1 MNKTNRSL
9 LAFLCIVLL
18 IAAGA
23 AWWPLNYDSREELFE
38 IPPGTWERRMSGDSI
53 AILPEKIHLALG
65 VRNILVLRNLDSVP
79 QIFGP
84 TLIMPGQ
91 SFKLPFEQASDYQFV
106 CTAHASGQMTVI
118 VDAEPVAGW
127 RRLLW
132 RAANLVR
139 ALGVPVMSVN

>member
-1 MNKTNRSL
+1 MNKTKNWL
-9 LAFLCIVLL
+9 LVLLCIMLL
-18 IAAGA
+18 IAAVA
-23 AWWPLNYDSREELFE
+23 AWWPLNFESREELFE

-53 AILPEKIHLALG
+53 AILPEQVHLALG
-65 VRNILVLRNLDSVP
+65 VRDILVLRNSDSVP

-127 RRLLW
+127 LRLRW
-132 RAANLVR
+132 RAANVVR
-139 ALGVPVMSVN
+139 ALGVAVTSVN

>member
-1 MNKTNRSL
+1 MNKTKNWL
-9 LAFLCIVLL
+9 LVLLCIVLL
-18 IAAGA
+18 IAAVA
-23 AWWPLNYDSREELFE
+23 AWWPLNFESREELFE

-53 AILPEKIHLALG
+53 AILPEQVHLALG
-65 VRNILVLRNLDSVP
+65 VRDILVLRNSDSVP

-127 RRLLW
+127 PRLRW
-132 RAANLVR
+132 RAANVVR
-139 ALGVPVMSVN
+139 ALGVAVTSVN

>member
-1 MNKTNRSL
+1 
-9 LAFLCIVLL
+9 
-18 IAAGA
+18 
-23 AWWPLNYDSREELFE
+23 
-38 IPPGTWERRMSGDSI
+38 MSGDSI

-91 SFKLPFEQASDYQFV
+91 SFKLPFEQASDYEFV

-118 VDAEPVAGW
+118 VDTEPMLGW
-127 RRLLW
+127 PRLRW

-139 ALGVPVMSVN
+139 ALGVPVMSLN